1 MVFNLSPFTL
11 VALLMIALFL
21 YGPDK
26 LPKAVGDAA
35 RGLRRLR
42 TTLRGA
48 TEGVR
53 KELGPDY
60 QDLHLSDLNP
70 RAFIRKHLLEEERT
84 WERPEPVYPPGPRR
98 EGWPSNVPYPSAVEM
113 GMPEEADPITT
124 PIPLLDKPPAPPAP
138 GTSADPSAPV
148 SDERTPHVGR
158 GTPAD
163 RGGQTS
169 PEQREES
176 GEPRE
181 TARSQA

>member
-35 RGLRRLR
+35 RGLRKLR
-42 TTLRGA
+42 TSLRGA
-48 TEGVR
+48 TDGVR
-53 KELGPDY
+53 KELGPEY
-60 QDLHLSDLNP
+60 QDLQLSDLNP
-70 RAFIRKHLLEEERT
+70 RAFIRKHLLEDEERT

-113 GMPEEADPITT
+113 GMSDEADPVIT
-124 PIPLLDKPPAPPAP
+124 PIPSLDKTPAPSAP
-138 GTSADPSAPV
+138 GTSAGSSAPV
-148 SDERTPHVGR
+148 SDERTPH
-158 GTPAD
+158 A
-163 RGGQTS
+163 GQTS
-169 PEQREES
+169 PEQPEES